1 MSEAEIVES
10 MTEYF
15 GLNAEMLSIYLTVTS
30 GYLIVAYLVGS
41 KLTRSQL
48 IIVSGLYLVFAT
60 ATSYLAI
67 GYGMRGIHYGEI
79 LRNLS
84 PSTPLYSTK
93 LVPGALAFVLLG
105 GIVANF
111 RQAGPGGVMSAFD
124 AFATF
129 DSCQKQGNP
138 APR

>member
-67 GYGMRGIHYGEI
+67 GYGMRGIHYAEI

-84 PSTPLYSTK
+84 PSTPLYSTE
-93 LVPGALAFVLLG
+93 LVPGAIAFVLLG
-105 GIVANF
+105 GIVASLKF
-111 RQAGPGGVMSAFD
+111 MW
-124 AFATF
+124 
-129 DSCQKQGNP
+129 DSRHPKTE
-138 APR
+138 